1 MTNISNYI
9 SYIEK
14 FLFITFILFIIDIVI
29 GVIVKS
35 KSDNDTD
42 EDKVTNSNN
51 KNEIISVITR
61 VGYFLFGLFAFFLLI
76 WMYLVKKENATIT
89 KKVKPVNYLS
99 SDSSSIQ

>member
-14 FLFITFILFIIDIVI
+14 FLFITFILFIIDI
-29 GVIVKS
+29 VIVKS